1 MINRDAIR
9 AIMASMIERIGC
21 GDAAAATINARWKF
35 GASKGTVS
43 KKVNGQLAFTIEDL
57 LAIEDALK
65 DYPMTRLLALRLRE
79 ADGGVADCLIQQSGL
94 IAKEA
99 GEAVAAVIQAGN
111 SASAQDK
118 AQAIVE
124 IDQAIDALKA
134 ARARLA
140 SGNT

>member
-1 MINRDAIR
+1 
-9 AIMASMIERIGC
+9 
-21 GDAAAATINARWKF
+21 
-35 GASKGTVS
+35 
-43 KKVNGQLAFTIEDL
+43 
-57 LAIEDALK
+57 
-65 DYPMTRLLALRLRE
+65 MTRLLALRLRE